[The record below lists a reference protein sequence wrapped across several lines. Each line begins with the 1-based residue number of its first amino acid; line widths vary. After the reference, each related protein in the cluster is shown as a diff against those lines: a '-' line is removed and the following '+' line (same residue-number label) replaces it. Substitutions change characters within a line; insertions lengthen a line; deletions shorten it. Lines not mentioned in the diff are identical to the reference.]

1 MFLLFIEFFI
11 FSIYLIL
18 NIILSVAFLT
28 LLERKILGSIQKRK
42 GPNWTGFLGL
52 LQPLADA
59 LKLIL
64 KENPIPQNSSA
75 ILFFGG
81 PFILLILSLSA

>member
-11 FSIYLIL
+11 FSVYLIL
-18 NIILSVAFLT
+18 NIILLVAFLT

-75 ILFFGG
+75 ILFFSG